1 MIYLDFFSRASWFR
15 GRLEVPFRGPFRHSE
30 YLATLCFKSGR
41 FLTEQNWNMGRSDAI
56 CGKPARQ
63 AGCGFGKCGKRIG
76 SPRTA
81 RRPARFRRQAR
92 AAVIS
97 SAESDDGGKRE
108 QGDFGRKS

>member
-15 GRLEVPFRGPFRHSE
+15 GRLEVPFRALFRRAE

-76 SPRTA
+76 SPPNGKA
-81 RRPARFRRQAR
+81 ADPVQA
-92 AAVIS
+92 AGLS
-97 SAESDDGGKRE
+97 GSDDFERGE
-108 QGDFGRKS
+108 